1 MYEYYLSALIIYLL
15 FVYLLKPICDF
26 VRAIRFYQWKYKR
39 DKLSL
44 EEFVQSLEIQYYRE
58 KMKDFYN
65 EKE

>member
-15 FVYLLKPICDF
+15 FVYLLKPIRDF
-26 VRAIRFYQWKYKR
+26 ARAIRFYQWKYTR

-44 EEFVQSLEIQYYRE
+44 EEFVQGLEVQYYTE

>member
-1 MYEYYLSALIIYLL
+1 MHEYYLSALIIYLL
-15 FVYLLKPICDF
+15 FVYSLKPIRDS
-26 VRAIRFYQWKYKR
+26 VRAIRFYQWKYMR

-44 EEFVQSLEIQYYRE
+44 EEFVQSLEIQYYTE

>member
-1 MYEYYLSALIIYLL
+1 MYEYYLSALITYLL
-15 FVYLLKPICDF
+15 FVYSLKPICDF

-44 EEFVQSLEIQYYRE
+44 EQFVQSLEVQYYTE